1 MKRISL
7 RTKTILGV
15 ALIEATLLGIL
26 LFTTFNLLSALINDT
41 VVKRA
46 TTTSNL
52 FYSTTKNAFL
62 AFDLASLEADVKELM
77 ANPDIDYVRISDAQN
92 RIFAQSG
99 SEALLS
105 RPFQGDTNVEK
116 ATDGTYDIRK
126 PITIDDTVY
135 GHIDLGINISS
146 VKSSLE
152 DIRHWATFLAVIEM
166 ALVALFSFALGS
178 YLTNQLKSLHVGA
191 RALMKSRDDQ
201 FGNIHIAVKSNDE
214 LGELATAFNHLAKH
228 LQIENEQRKVAELEL
243 QRFNESLEQRISER
257 TAQLH
262 NKNEEL
268 DQTNRSLKEAQVQ
281 LLQAEKMASVGQL
294 AAGVA
299 HEINNPVGFV
309 TSNLE
314 TLTDYVATYR
324 FLFLEMDNLLTASSD
339 IHNDP
344 RYKSLTQSSS
354 YQNMTFINEDLEH
367 LLDESR
373 DGLKRVEAI
382 VQGLKQFSRVDSDDF
397 QMASLN
403 DCVRGSLAMVNNK
416 LKYVCKVETHFDKL
430 PNVQMNL
437 GKISQ
442 IVTNLLI
449 NAAQAIEATKLMGEL
464 TVSTSCDGDFVAL
477 QVKDT
482 GCGISEANL
491 RKVFN
496 PFFTTKSEEEG
507 TGLGLSISYGIAKEH
522 GGDLTVQSTE
532 GKGTCFTL
540 KLPLKQNDAGEITS

>member
-1 MKRISL
+1 ML
-7 RTKTILGV
+7 V
-15 ALIEATLLGIL
+15 IL
-26 LFTTFNLLSALINDT
+26 LFTTFNLLSELINET

-77 ANPDIDYVRISDAQN
+77 ANPDIDYVRIVDTQN

-99 SEALLS
+99 NDALLS
-105 RPFQGDTNVEK
+105 QPFEADTHVEQ
-116 ATDGTYDIRK
+116 ATNGTYDIRT

-135 GHIDLGINISS
+135 GYIDIGINISS
-146 VKSSLE
+146 VKASLE
-152 DIRHWATFLAVIEM
+152 DIRHWATFLAIIEM

-178 YLTNQLKSLHVGA
+178 YLTKQLKSLQIGA
-191 RALMKSRDDQ
+191 RALMTGQDEQYR
-201 FGNIHIAVKSNDE
+201 NVHIAVKSNDE

-228 LQIENEQRKVAELEL
+228 LQIENVQRKEAEFEL
-243 QRFNESLEQRISER
+243 QRFNESLEQLISER
-257 TAQLH
+257 TAELH
-262 NKNEEL
+262 KKNEEL

-309 TSNLE
+309 TSNVE
-314 TLTDYVATYR
+314 TLTDYVSTYR
-324 FLFLEMDNLLTASSD
+324 LLFLEMDNLLRTSEDVQINPNYQILVSS
-339 IHNDP
+339 P
-344 RYKSLTQSSS
+344 S
-354 YQNMTFINEDLEH
+354 YQNIDFINDDLEH
-367 LLDESR
+367 LLNESR

-382 VQGLKQFSRVDSDDF
+382 VQGLKQFSRVDSDDS
-397 QMASLN
+397 QLASLN
-403 DCVRGSLAMVNNK
+403 DCVKGSLAMVNNK
-416 LKYVCKVETHFDKL
+416 LKYVCHVQTHFAKL
-430 PNVQMNL
+430 PTIQMNV

-449 NAAQAIEATKLMGEL
+449 NAAQAIETTKLMGEL
-464 TVSTSCDGDFVAL
+464 TISTCCKDDFVEL
-477 QVKDT
+477 RVKDT
-482 GCGISEANL
+482 GCGISEANI

-507 TGLGLSISYGIAKEH
+507 TGLGLSISYGIAREH
-522 GGDLTVQSTE
+522 GGSLAVESTE
-532 GKGTCFTL
+532 GQGTCFTL
-540 KLPLKQNDAGEITS
+540 RLPIKK